1 MLRVIAS
8 NLIKIYGI
16 EDESYKNKIPSSIS
30 FLGKTSVS
38 TIPTLFDF
46 VNKNAMVGF
55 ELKENRLMFL
65 LLFER
70 EFIAMP

>member
-30 FLGKTSVS
+30 FLGNTFVA
-38 TIPTLFDF
+38 TIPTLFDL
-46 VNKNAMVGF
+46 VNKNAMEGF
-55 ELKENRLMFL
+55 ELKENQTY
-65 LLFER
+65 LF
-70 EFIAMP
+70 ASVGA

>member
-1 MLRVIAS
+1 MF
-8 NLIKIYGI
+8 LI
-16 EDESYKNKIPSSIS
+16 NKIPSSIS

-46 VNKNAMVGF
+46 VNKNAMEGF
-55 ELKENRLMFL
+55 ELKENRLTLL

-70 EFIAMP
+70 ECIAML